1 MLLCR
6 VWLRRWTSRSSVG
19 TSDER
24 ACATGGGFSMPQAAP
39 TSMGYHSCDCIEEGF
54 NIQQT
59 GIEGDRMSASDVSSV
74 PIVTNQ
80 SHPSS
85 QISACTDPESS
96 AAPSR
101 ARRWPFRGFP
111 ATQRET
117 RGSPA
122 LCVSGSFQGN
132 QRVFGAP
139 FCFSRVSL
147 GKLASFPESESWS
160 GAKSGAKLRKSAR
173 YPGIFQVY
181 RGFPGIPAK
190 YPVFCRFWPQNSLR
204 HGSEPPQNDEFH
216 GVSPGFPEET
226 RGCCRET
233 SRKHGKETR

>member
-1 MLLCR
+1 MPIWGLSTESMKPWPPPGCGR
-6 VWLRRWTSRSSVG
+6 GCG
-19 TSDER
+19 TKQ
-24 ACATGGGFSMPQAAP
+24 ATEMVR
-39 TSMGYHSCDCIEEGF
+39 GYG
-54 NIQQT
+54 
-59 GIEGDRMSASDVSSV
+59 
-74 PIVTNQ
+74 VTTR
-80 SHPSS
+80 
-85 QISACTDPESS
+85 TD
-96 AAPSR
+96 
-101 ARRWPFRGFP
+101 WPVRGFP

>member
-1 MLLCR
+1 MPATHP
-6 VWLRRWTSRSSVG
+6 VPAAEHPVGSRTRSNTARIKVGEKSAVRTWGSSSHIC
-19 TSDER
+19 SD
-24 ACATGGGFSMPQAAP
+24 PDP
-39 TSMGYHSCDCIEEGF
+39 TLF
-54 NIQQT
+54 
-59 GIEGDRMSASDVSSV
+59 R
-74 PIVTNQ
+74 PI
-80 SHPSS
+80 
-85 QISACTDPESS
+85 
-96 AAPSR
+96 
-101 ARRWPFRGFP
+101 WPVRGFP

>member
-1 MLLCR
+1 MENPCPR
-6 VWLRRWTSRSSVG
+6 LRILR
-19 TSDER
+19 TSDSATQDRKTGFCMRRLER
-24 ACATGGGFSMPQAAP
+24 D
-39 TSMGYHSCDCIEEGF
+39 SC
-54 NIQQT
+54 
-59 GIEGDRMSASDVSSV
+59 
-74 PIVTNQ
+74 
-80 SHPSS
+80 PSLL
-85 QISACTDPESS
+85 ILTLLFRFCLLDLIL
-96 AAPSR
+96 
-101 ARRWPFRGFP
+101 WPVRGFP

>member
-1 MLLCR
+1 MRCPCLCGLW
-6 VWLRRWTSRSSVG
+6 VAAGLGYGSKLIPGLDEFFTVSPRRGLFGLS
-19 TSDER
+19 
-24 ACATGGGFSMPQAAP
+24 
-39 TSMGYHSCDCIEEGF
+39 EGF
-54 NIQQT
+54 RQP
-59 GIEGDRMSASDVSSV
+59 R
-74 PIVTNQ
+74 
-80 SHPSS
+80 
-85 QISACTDPESS
+85 
-96 AAPSR
+96 
-101 ARRWPFRGFP
+101 
-111 ATQRET
+111 QRET

-216 GVSPGFPEET
+216 GVSPGVS
-226 RGCCRET
+226 RGN
-233 SRKHGKETR
+233 

>member
-1 MLLCR
+1 MCRGLARGGCAYLRLLFLFSFQCAPPCSSGLVR
-6 VWLRRWTSRSSVG
+6 KKKPKRERRQHV
-19 TSDER
+19 
-24 ACATGGGFSMPQAAP
+24 
-39 TSMGYHSCDCIEEGF
+39 
-54 NIQQT
+54 
-59 GIEGDRMSASDVSSV
+59 
-74 PIVTNQ
+74 
-80 SHPSS
+80 
-85 QISACTDPESS
+85 
-96 AAPSR
+96 
-101 ARRWPFRGFP
+101 RWPVRGFP

>member
-1 MLLCR
+1 MDVRADLRELRSRLLCR
-6 VWLRRWTSRSSVG
+6 TRKNFGSKEEEFYQKRRSHDTIH
-19 TSDER
+19 
-24 ACATGGGFSMPQAAP
+24 ATGEEKLAFQEEVDFVGF
-39 TSMGYHSCDCIEEGF
+39 
-54 NIQQT
+54 
-59 GIEGDRMSASDVSSV
+59 
-74 PIVTNQ
+74 
-80 SHPSS
+80 
-85 QISACTDPESS
+85 
-96 AAPSR
+96 
-101 ARRWPFRGFP
+101 WPVRGFP

>member
-1 MLLCR
+1 MRMPRASAFSLQSRR
-6 VWLRRWTSRSSVG
+6 VCNTCFRLT
-19 TSDER
+19 TPIR
-24 ACATGGGFSMPQAAP
+24 A
-39 TSMGYHSCDCIEEGF
+39 
-54 NIQQT
+54 
-59 GIEGDRMSASDVSSV
+59 
-74 PIVTNQ
+74 
-80 SHPSS
+80 
-85 QISACTDPESS
+85 
-96 AAPSR
+96 
-101 ARRWPFRGFP
+101 WPVRGFP

>member
-1 MLLCR
+1 M
-6 VWLRRWTSRSSVG
+6 
-19 TSDER
+19 
-24 ACATGGGFSMPQAAP
+24 GGGRSRGSGLGRVGGPVRGEAGSHRLGAAPQALVGRFRYPAADP
-39 TSMGYHSCDCIEEGF
+39 AHPE
-54 NIQQT
+54 
-59 GIEGDRMSASDVSSV
+59 RWASASFS
-74 PIVTNQ
+74 
-80 SHPSS
+80 
-85 QISACTDPESS
+85 C
-96 AAPSR
+96 
-101 ARRWPFRGFP
+101 WPVRGFP

>member
-1 MLLCR
+1 MDDLRQPKTKMKMRSGPTLACR
-6 VWLRRWTSRSSVG
+6 SCVSHCPNNR
-19 TSDER
+19 
-24 ACATGGGFSMPQAAP
+24 GGSAAQVPP
-39 TSMGYHSCDCIEEGF
+39 TS
-54 NIQQT
+54 
-59 GIEGDRMSASDVSSV
+59 
-74 PIVTNQ
+74 
-80 SHPSS
+80 
-85 QISACTDPESS
+85 
-96 AAPSR
+96 
-101 ARRWPFRGFP
+101 WPVRGFP

>member
-1 MLLCR
+1 MAT
-6 VWLRRWTSRSSVG
+6 VSVSYLWIALEVRG
-19 TSDER
+19 AQER
-24 ACATGGGFSMPQAAP
+24 AAGEAIFWRQAVP
-39 TSMGYHSCDCIEEGF
+39 
-54 NIQQT
+54 
-59 GIEGDRMSASDVSSV
+59 VSLV
-74 PIVTNQ
+74 LTREPVNR
-80 SHPSS
+80 P
-85 QISACTDPESS
+85 
-96 AAPSR
+96 
-101 ARRWPFRGFP
+101 WPFRGFP

>member
-1 MLLCR
+1 MLTRAASAQESEWASKSSTTKLPRTTLGIRDEQESEDADTRWGAVGKLWGRCVGR
-6 VWLRRWTSRSSVG
+6 TIASAVALRPV
-19 TSDER
+19 
-24 ACATGGGFSMPQAAP
+24 Q
-39 TSMGYHSCDCIEEGF
+39 
-54 NIQQT
+54 
-59 GIEGDRMSASDVSSV
+59 
-74 PIVTNQ
+74 
-80 SHPSS
+80 
-85 QISACTDPESS
+85 
-96 AAPSR
+96 
-101 ARRWPFRGFP
+101 GFP
-111 ATQRET
+111 ATHEEN

-139 FCFSRVSL
+139 FCLSRVSL

-216 GVSPGFPEET
+216 GARSFPGVS
-226 RGCCRET
+226 RGN
-233 SRKHGKETR
+233 

>member
-1 MLLCR
+1 MLHAMSKGSAMRPRPACLCHETQGGEN
-6 VWLRRWTSRSSVG
+6 LSLSRN
-19 TSDER
+19 
-24 ACATGGGFSMPQAAP
+24 A
-39 TSMGYHSCDCIEEGF
+39 EEEFTRGAR
-54 NIQQT
+54 
-59 GIEGDRMSASDVSSV
+59 EGVLF
-74 PIVTNQ
+74 
-80 SHPSS
+80 
-85 QISACTDPESS
+85 
-96 AAPSR
+96 
-101 ARRWPFRGFP
+101 WPVRGFP

-160 GAKSGAKLRKSAR
+160 GAKSGAKIEEIGTIPR
-173 YPGIFQVY
+173 Y
-181 RGFPGIPAK
+181 FPGIPGFSRYTRKIPGILPILAPK
-190 YPVFCRFWPQNSLR
+190 QPQTRLR
-204 HGSEPPQNDEFH
+204 APKNDEFH
-216 GVSPGFPEET
+216 GVSPGIPEET

>member
-1 MLLCR
+1 MFK
-6 VWLRRWTSRSSVG
+6 WT
-19 TSDER
+19 
-24 ACATGGGFSMPQAAP
+24 
-39 TSMGYHSCDCIEEGF
+39 
-54 NIQQT
+54 
-59 GIEGDRMSASDVSSV
+59 
-74 PIVTNQ
+74 
-80 SHPSS
+80 
-85 QISACTDPESS
+85 IS
-96 AAPSR
+96 
-101 ARRWPFRGFP
+101 WPVRGFP

-173 YPGIFQVY
+173 YPGILQVY

-204 HGSEPPQNDEFH
+204 HGSEPTKMTNSTEF
-216 GVSPGFPEET
+216 PRGFPRKLEGVVGKQAGNTERKPGRVREET
-226 RGCCRET
+226 LVQAKAGRMDGAARLRISHGAT
-233 SRKHGKETR
+233 S

>member
-1 MLLCR
+1 MLRGRL
-6 VWLRRWTSRSSVG
+6 SV
-19 TSDER
+19 
-24 ACATGGGFSMPQAAP
+24 CLWPVSM
-39 TSMGYHSCDCIEEGF
+39 F
-54 NIQQT
+54 
-59 GIEGDRMSASDVSSV
+59 
-74 PIVTNQ
+74 
-80 SHPSS
+80 
-85 QISACTDPESS
+85 PE
-96 AAPSR
+96 
-101 ARRWPFRGFP
+101 
-111 ATQRET
+111 TKKET

>member
-1 MLLCR
+1 MLDWSLNR
-6 VWLRRWTSRSSVG
+6 ALRRALRRP
-19 TSDER
+19 R
-24 ACATGGGFSMPQAAP
+24 A
-39 TSMGYHSCDCIEEGF
+39 
-54 NIQQT
+54 
-59 GIEGDRMSASDVSSV
+59 RLSASL
-74 PIVTNQ
+74 
-80 SHPSS
+80 
-85 QISACTDPESS
+85 
-96 AAPSR
+96 AARRRRPHR
-101 ARRWPFRGFP
+101 ARRSFEDSTGLCSERPRESVRVPLLARAVLIPPCVCVSHSLIPLWLRPRLVVGLPVRGFP

-173 YPGIFQVY
+173 YPGILQVY

-190 YPVFCRFWPQNSLR
+190 YPGILPIWLILGPNQPQTRLR
-204 HGSEPPQNDEFH
+204 AREIDDFH
-216 GVSPGFPEET
+216 GVSPGN
-226 RGCCRET
+226 
-233 SRKHGKETR
+233 